1 MSILPLLLPLH
12 FVADLLNHWWSEFKK
27 QLSVKTKRNMALNLS
42 PTNYY
47 ELTNA
52 YTGPSFPLAVN
63 PSSSDLELLVASQD
77 NFSLSWQFL
86 AAQDA
91 TKYNICTIYEG
102 TSYCLDIIG
111 GEPTTPHLA
120 TPAFVTGQQW
130 TLIPSKGNTYKLS
143 NDYPGS
149 GYYLDVY
156 SDIKQALMSTGDS
169 SGQYWTLNREGEGP
183 TVSDSIL

>member
-1 MSILPLLLPLH
+1 
-12 FVADLLNHWWSEFKK
+12 
-27 QLSVKTKRNMALNLS
+27 LNLS

-47 ELTNA
+47 DLTNS

-63 PSSSDLELLVASQD
+63 PSSSDLELLAASQD
-77 NFSLSWQFL
+77 DSSLSWQFL
-86 AAQDA
+86 VAQDA

-102 TSYCLDIIG
+102 SSYCLDIIG

-143 NDYPGS
+143 NDYSGS

-156 SDIKQALMSTGDS
+156 SDTKQTLMSTGGFFRPVLDFKS
-169 SGQYWTLNREGEGP
+169 RGRGP
-183 TVSDSIL
+183 DRK